1 MSTKSLTRTRSQETF
16 PSIFD
21 DFFRSWNERL
31 GGGGGASH
39 GMWGRTMTVPAV
51 NISENQNEYMV
62 SVAAP
67 GLKKNDFNIDLEGTM
82 LTISCEKEENVEDD
96 SQRHTRREYSYTT
109 FSRSFTL
116 PEDVMKD
123 KIEATYED
131 GVLKISLPK
140 TEQAKKAAMSKHIS
154 VK

>member
-1 MSTKSLTRTRSQETF
+1 MSTKSLTRTRSNEMF

-21 DFFRSWNERL
+21 DFFRSWNERM
-31 GGGGGASH
+31 GSSGSN
-39 GMWGRTMTVPAV
+39 WGRTMTVPAV
-51 NISENQNEYMV
+51 NISENQNEYIV

-67 GLKKNDFNIDLEGTM
+67 GLKKNDFNIDVEGNM
-82 LTISCEKEENVEDD
+82 LTISCEKENMEEEDG
-96 SQRHTRREYSYTT
+96 QRHTRREYSYST

-116 PEDVMKD
+116 PEDVTKD

-131 GVLKISLPK
+131 GVLRINLPK
-140 TEQAKKAAMSKHIS
+140 TEQAKKAATSKHIS